1 MLQVTPGSFGFDPT
15 GEAMTIDSNAGGN
28 FIRIKTGPWLNIFR
42 RAGIVQGDITKNELG
57 LYSQLVVDGEG
68 KAKFMTQMP
77 AYHLFRPRQNGC
89 VWNPNGRIRSGL
101 VEVDTCPIEFQG
113 EECPDALWNSCME
126 ALFGPGNEVRDLMG
140 TPELMALL
148 KMTLETLSIGL
159 GNSFHELVHFG
170 LHPAITTADEAGSFL
185 VDDDRWEDFY
195 AQMVGSDAR
204 PNNCSGI
211 VTLLD
216 ALADQG
222 ETGYD
227 LEIPDADIDTANN
240 YTGDIVA
247 LFEQVINAASTELRT
262 MARRGINY
270 GRGKRYPIMLVTS
283 PEFRAYE
290 DYLTANFINNPSMT
304 NYVLMGEDGT
314 TRMMPGVLHY
324 KGIPVV
330 EWDES
335 STFDEI
341 VGTHS
346 HRVAL
351 VAPGTFGV
359 ASDVK
364 NIKDSF
370 NPGTGLEIVQR
381 MGGGPGFMGKIYM
394 TTTLRWGTAL
404 ADKRFVVYARNLAPT
419 LA

>member
-15 GEAMTIDSNAGGN
+15 GEAIVIDSNAGGN
-28 FIRIKTGPWLNIFR
+28 FIRIKTGAWLNIFR
-42 RAGIVQGDITKNELG
+42 RAGIINGDITKNELG

-68 KAKFMTQMP
+68 KAKFMTQNP

-89 VWNPNGRIRSGL
+89 VWNPNGRVRTGL

-126 ALFGPGNEVRDLMG
+126 ALFAPGNGVRDLMSS
-140 TPELMALL
+140 PELRELL
-148 KMTLETLSIGL
+148 KMTLDTLSVGL

-170 LHPAITTADEAGSFL
+170 LHPAITTADTNGTFL
-185 VDDDRWEDFY
+185 VADERWEDFY

-204 PNNCSGI
+204 PNNCSGL
-211 VTLLD
+211 VTIMD

-222 ETGYD
+222 EQGYD
-227 LEIPDADIDTANN
+227 LVIPDADIDAANN

-247 LFEQVINAASTELRT
+247 LFESVINAAGTELRT
-262 MARRGINY
+262 MARRGINFA
-270 GRGKRYPIMLVTS
+270 RGKRYPIMLVTS

-290 DYLTANFINNPSMT
+290 EHLTANFVNSGSMT
-304 NYVLMGEDGT
+304 AYVLMGDDGT
-314 TRMMPGVLHY
+314 PRMMPGVLHY

-341 VGTHS
+341 VGTKS

-404 ADKRFVVYARNLAPT
+404 ADKRFVTYARNLNPA
-419 LA
+419 

>member
-1 MLQVTPGSFGFDPT
+1 
-15 GEAMTIDSNAGGN
+15 
-28 FIRIKTGPWLNIFR
+28 
-42 RAGIVQGDITKNELG
+42 
-57 LYSQLVVDGEG
+57 
-68 KAKFMTQMP
+68 
-77 AYHLFRPRQNGC
+77 
-89 VWNPNGRIRSGL
+89 
-101 VEVDTCPIEFQG
+101 
-113 EECPDALWNSCME
+113 ME
-126 ALFGPGNEVRDLMG
+126 ALFAPGNGVRDLMSS
-140 TPELMALL
+140 PELRELL
-148 KMTLETLSIGL
+148 KMTLDTLSVGL

-170 LHPAITTADEAGSFL
+170 LHPAITTADTNGTFL
-185 VDDDRWEDFY
+185 VDDERWEDFY

-204 PNNCSGI
+204 PNNCSGL
-211 VTLLD
+211 VTIMD

-222 ETGYD
+222 EQGYD
-227 LEIPDADIDTANN
+227 LVIPDADIDAANN

-247 LFEQVINAASTELRT
+247 LFESVINAAGTELRT
-262 MARRGINY
+262 MARRGINFA
-270 GRGKRYPIMLVTS
+270 RGKRYPIMLVTS

-290 DYLTANFINNPSMT
+290 EHLTANFVNSGSMT
-304 NYVLMGEDGT
+304 AYVLMGDDGT
-314 TRMMPGVLHY
+314 PRMMPGVLHY

-341 VGTHS
+341 VGTKS

-404 ADKRFVVYARNLAPT
+404 ADKRFVTYARNLNPA
-419 LA
+419 